1 MRTTGDMFTATAA
14 HGATWLAIGALAFTA
29 VSATGQETSD
39 AGWYPA
45 VRAEIAGLRTELL
58 SRVDG
63 ADLPDGAR
71 AQARSQVEGIVEG
84 LLRNLDAEIG
94 GLDPRLSAARLEGR
108 PQEDHFCSAEN
119 IAFRLFE
126 RVMEDPADAGN
137 ALTAAAQCREAYWG
151 AVSLPV
157 SEELEVL
164 RNLCVIAR
172 DRIVE
177 QHDDPS
183 VVWEPERAAV
193 YAVARCAAW
202 RGAASVRYSLTGSH
216 YKDFADASSFVLE
229 LTVGLINRDYGG
241 R

>member
-14 HGATWLAIGALAFTA
+14 RGATWLAVAALAFTA
-29 VSATGQETSD
+29 VSAAGQEGGD

-45 VRAEIAGLRTELL
+45 VRAEVAGLRTEIL
-58 SRVDG
+58 SRVAG
-63 ADLPDGAR
+63 ADLPEGAR

-84 LLRNLDAEIG
+84 LLRNLDAEIAG
-94 GLDPRLSAARLEGR
+94 VGPRLSAARLEHG
-108 PQEDHFCSAEN
+108 PQEDHFCSAEAV
-119 IAFRLFE
+119 AFRLVE
-126 RVMEDPADAGN
+126 RVMEDPAAAGG
-137 ALTAAAQCREAYWG
+137 ALTAAAQCREAYRG

-157 SEELEVL
+157 SEELKGL

-202 RGAASVRYSLTGSH
+202 RGAAWVRYSLTGDH
-216 YKDFADASSFVLE
+216 YKDFADADSFVLE
-229 LTVGLINRDYGG
+229 LTVGIINREYGG